1 MAHDEHNSGMR
12 YGYSSALRI
21 LREVD
26 RDMEYP
32 RSDDDWNE
40 NNIKYNTSKDL
51 IHKIYGLIKE
61 DMEEYTDE
69 QFE

>member
-12 YGYSSALRI
+12 YGYNSALRI

-26 RDMEYP
+26 RDLAIPNM
-32 RSDDDWNE
+32 DDTWGDGY
-40 NNIKYNTSKDL
+40 ITYNVSKDL
-51 IHKIYGLIKE
+51 IHKIYGLIKK
-61 DMEEYTDE
+61 DMKECTDD